1 MPPTLR
7 ALRSCR
13 GSARGRS
20 KIGFGFDAKAGAAA
34 LAFAKFRPY
43 SCPSILIIARMSMV
57 PGRLGFAFVF
67 ALVALC
73 LTGRAAH
80 AQESPVPYW
89 TSGWQTGFGGGLI
102 AGQRYGGI
110 AGFDGSDSGNGSG
123 SNFSARYN
131 FSNGWFVGS
140 EHGGL
145 GLSMNG
151 FSQDGA
157 WSNARPLSYEG
168 VQFGYNFTSAPV
180 TVYAGFDSLKYNT
193 GIGSSLAGFD
203 SMSSTVPGYSAH
215 AGIEFRPT
223 SNLSLSL
230 GVGYAQQPGGIES
243 GINSLSLPGAS
254 AFAFGRR

>member
-1 MPPTLR
+1 
-7 ALRSCR
+7 
-13 GSARGRS
+13 
-20 KIGFGFDAKAGAAA
+20 
-34 LAFAKFRPY
+34 
-43 SCPSILIIARMSMV
+43 MV

-67 ALVALC
+67 ALVAPC
-73 LTGRAAH
+73 LSGQAARAQA
-80 AQESPVPYW
+80 SPVPYW
-89 TSGWQTGFGGGLI
+89 TTGWQTGFGSGLT

-110 AGFDGSDSGNGSG
+110 PGFDGSDSGSD
-123 SNFSARYN
+123 FSARYN

-140 EHGGL
+140 ERGGL
-145 GLSMNG
+145 GMSMNG

-157 WSNARPLSYEG
+157 WSNGRPLSYEG

-180 TVYAGFDSLKYNT
+180 SVYAGFDSLKYNT

-203 SMSSTVPGYSAH
+203 STSATAPGYSAH

-230 GVGYAQQPGGIES
+230 GVGYAQQPGGIDS

>member
-1 MPPTLR
+1 
-7 ALRSCR
+7 
-13 GSARGRS
+13 
-20 KIGFGFDAKAGAAA
+20 
-34 LAFAKFRPY
+34 
-43 SCPSILIIARMSMV
+43 LIVARMSMV
-57 PGRLGFAFVF
+57 TGRLGFAFVF

-73 LTGRAAH
+73 LNGQAVH
-80 AQESPVPYW
+80 AQVASVPYW

-102 AGQRYGGI
+102 AGQR
-110 AGFDGSDSGNGSG
+110 FGSIPGLDGSG
-123 SNFSARYN
+123 SGSDFSARFN

-140 EHGGL
+140 ERGGL

-203 SMSSTVPGYSAH
+203 STSGTVPGYSAH

-230 GVGYAQQPGGIES
+230 GVGYAQQPAGIDS

>member
-1 MPPTLR
+1 
-7 ALRSCR
+7 
-13 GSARGRS
+13 
-20 KIGFGFDAKAGAAA
+20 
-34 LAFAKFRPY
+34 
-43 SCPSILIIARMSMV
+43 MV
-57 PGRLGFAFVF
+57 PGRLGFAFVL
-67 ALVALC
+67 ALAALC
-73 LTGRAAH
+73 LNGQAAH

-89 TSGWQTGFGGGLI
+89 TSGWQSGFGGGLT
-102 AGQRYGGI
+102 AGQRFGNI
-110 AGFDGSDSGNGSG
+110 PGFDGSDSSSGN
-123 SNFSARYN
+123 NFSARYN
-131 FSNGWFVGS
+131 FSNGWFVGN
-140 EHGGL
+140 ERGGS

-151 FSQDGA
+151 FSQEGA
-157 WSNARPLSYEG
+157 WSNVRPLSYEG
-168 VQFGYNFTSAPV
+168 VQFGYNFSSAPV

-203 SMSSTVPGYSAH
+203 SMSSTAPGYSAH

>member
-1 MPPTLR
+1 
-7 ALRSCR
+7 
-13 GSARGRS
+13 
-20 KIGFGFDAKAGAAA
+20 
-34 LAFAKFRPY
+34 
-43 SCPSILIIARMSMV
+43 MSMV

-67 ALVALC
+67 AFVFALVALC
-73 LTGRAAH
+73 LNGQAAH
-80 AQESPVPYW
+80 AQDASVPYW
-89 TSGWQTGFGGGLI
+89 TTGWQTGFGGGLA
-102 AGQRYGGI
+102 AGQRYGSI
-110 AGFDGSDSGNGSG
+110 PGFDGSDGGSGSG

-140 EHGGL
+140 ERGGS

-151 FSQDGA
+151 FSQEGA

>member
-1 MPPTLR
+1 
-7 ALRSCR
+7 
-13 GSARGRS
+13 
-20 KIGFGFDAKAGAAA
+20 
-34 LAFAKFRPY
+34 
-43 SCPSILIIARMSMV
+43 MV

-67 ALVALC
+67 AFVFALAALC
-73 LTGRAAH
+73 LNGQAAH
-80 AQESPVPYW
+80 AQDASVPYW
-89 TSGWQTGFGGGLI
+89 TTGWQTGFGGGLA
-102 AGQRYGGI
+102 AGQRYGSI
-110 AGFDGSDSGNGSG
+110 PGFDGSDSGSG

-140 EHGGL
+140 ERGGS
-145 GLSMNG
+145 GLSING
-151 FSQDGA
+151 FSQEGA

-168 VQFGYNFTSAPV
+168 VQFGYNFSSAPV

-203 SMSSTVPGYSAH
+203 STSSTAPGYSAH

-243 GINSLSLPGAS
+243 GINSFSVPGAS